1 MRLFSGFLGT
11 LLEAEVAAVVLVVGE
26 AVTDFLMVRGR
37 RKGREVEVAVSASGS
52 ELDAG
57 PMEKETW
64 EGALE
69 EEDGERRGFPVRG
82 AAEKG
87 GSWAGTVCGV
97 ERVKMSIIPYAP
109 QSSARFSYPQTTFSS
124 GQMVVTDCW
133 MNE

>member
-37 RKGREVEVAVSASGS
+37 RKGRKVEAALSASGS

-57 PMEKETW
+57 PREKETW

-69 EEDGERRGFPVRG
+69 EEDGGRRGFPGRG

-97 ERVKMSIIPYAP
+97 ERVKMSIIPYAL